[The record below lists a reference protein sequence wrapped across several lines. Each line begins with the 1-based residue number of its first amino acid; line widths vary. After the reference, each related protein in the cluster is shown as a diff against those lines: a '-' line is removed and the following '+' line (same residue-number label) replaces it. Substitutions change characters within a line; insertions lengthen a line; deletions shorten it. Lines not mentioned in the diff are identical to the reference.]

1 MGPSPCLLSRIK
13 GWYRQM
19 LILKGDLTDEIAI
32 KVKELAY
39 DAVRGKDIR
48 VSIDTNPVNMV

>member
-1 MGPSPCLLSRIK
+1 
-13 GWYRQM
+13 M